1 MIRQIQLCLNHSLKI
16 KGAGTIDFAPGVN
29 LVTGPNGSGKSMLL
43 KALHSCR
50 ECRID
55 KTDDAETLYY
65 DAEMMNPHRPE
76 GPPGDLRTLI
86 LRARAGFSSHG
97 EIMKAAI
104 GSLPIQTDDTLLIDE
119 PEAGQDLAGV
129 LRLEKGFHLLCRH
142 NVQIIAASHH
152 PLLLLNTHLIELK
165 KGYAASLLRQ
175 YRRRLCGGSTASSP
189 KNHEVSS

>member
-1 MIRQIQLCLNHSLKI
+1 MIRRIELCFNHSLKI
-16 KGAGTIDFAPGVN
+16 SGQKTIEFVPGMNVI
-29 LVTGPNGSGKSMLL
+29 TGPNGSGKSTLL
-43 KALHSCR
+43 KALHTCP
-50 ECRID
+50 ECRIE

-104 GSLPIQTDDTLLIDE
+104 SSLPIRAHDTLLIDE

-129 LRLEKGFHLLCRH
+129 LRLEKGFQMLCRR

-152 PLLLLNTHLIELK
+152 PLLLLNGHLIELE
-165 KGYAASLLRQ
+165 KGCAASLLRQ
-175 YRRRLCGGSTASSP
+175 YRRRICGGSEP
-189 KNHEVSS
+189 EKK

>member
-65 DAEMMNPHRPE
+65 DTEMMNPHRPE

-86 LRARAGFSSHG
+86 LRARGGFSSHG
-97 EIMKAAI
+97 EIMKTALA
-104 GSLPIQTDDTLLIDE
+104 SLPLRAGEVFLIDE
-119 PEAGQDLAGV
+119 PETGQDLTGV
-129 LRLEKGFHLLCRH
+129 LHLKKGFAILHRQ
-142 NVQIIAASHH
+142 NVQVIAASHH
-152 PLLLLNTHLIELK
+152 PLLMQHGHLIELK

-175 YRRRLCGGSTASSP
+175 YRRRLCHQ
-189 KNHEVSS
+189 KERHET

>member
-1 MIRQIQLCLNHSLKI
+1 MISRIKLCFNHSLKI
-16 KGAGTIDFAPGVN
+16 SGLKTIEFAPGMNVI
-29 LVTGPNGSGKSMLL
+29 TGPNGSGKSTLL
-43 KALHSCR
+43 KALHDCP
-50 ECRID
+50 ECRVE

-97 EIMKAAI
+97 EILKTAI
-104 GSLPIQTDDTLLIDE
+104 GSLPIRRDDTLLIDE
-119 PEAGQDLAGV
+119 PETGQDLAGV
-129 LRLEKGFHLLCRH
+129 LRLEKGFRMLSRH

-165 KGYAASLLRQ
+165 KGYAESLLRQ
-175 YRRRLCGGSTASSP
+175 YRHRLCGGSGSVLHRKT
-189 KNHEVSS
+189 K